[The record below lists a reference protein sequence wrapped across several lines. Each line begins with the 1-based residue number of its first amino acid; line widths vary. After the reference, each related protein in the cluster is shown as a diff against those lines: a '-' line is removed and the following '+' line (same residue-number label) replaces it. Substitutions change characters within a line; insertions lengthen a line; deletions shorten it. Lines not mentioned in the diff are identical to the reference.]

1 VVGGIA
7 AGSAVLVGF
16 TGTSA
21 SAEPDPAVPA
31 VPAPVTVTQTV
42 TVTPTPAAAPAAD
55 AAAAATATPAA
66 APAATPAV
74 AAPAATPASPA
85 EPVAPTVAPLPPA
98 TSGTLDE
105 FLKEKNVIAEPQKA
119 AGFTALNI
127 VLPLPPGWRV
137 VPDPNVPNAFSV
149 IADRQGGDA
158 LYTPNAQLMVY
169 KLVGDFDPRE
179 AISHGFVN
187 SQKLP
192 AWQSTDASMAQFGG
206 FDSSIIEGTYR
217 ENDQTLNT
225 SRRHVIAQAGP
236 DRYLLS
242 LFVTTAAN
250 QVVATAA
257 ATDAIVNGFRVG
269 VPTPAGEAPE
279 PAASGPTPAP
289 ADPAVA
295 APAVAAP
302 AVADPAVAAPAVA
315 APAVVAS
322 PATAAAAPAAA
333 APAATPPA
341 AAPAA
346 AAPAATPPAA
356 TPAAAAPAATPPAT
370 PTPATPAA

>member
-21 SAEPDPAVPA
+21 SADPDPAAPA

-42 TVTPTPAAAPAAD
+42 TVTPTPIAASAAD
-55 AAAAATATPAA
+55 AAAAA
-66 APAATPAV
+66 AATPA

-85 EPVAPTVAPLPPA
+85 EPVAATVAPLPPA
-98 TSGTLDE
+98 TSGTLDD

-179 AISHGFVN
+179 AISHGFID

-250 QVVATAA
+250 QVVATAG

-279 PAASGPTPAP
+279 PAASDPTPAP
-289 ADPAVA
+289 ADPAI
-295 APAVAAP
+295 
-302 AVADPAVAAPAVA
+302 A

-322 PATAAAAPAAA
+322 PAAAAAAPAAA
-333 APAATPPA
+333 AT
-341 AAPAA
+341 
-346 AAPAATPPAA
+346 AATPPAA
-356 TPAAAAPAATPPAT
+356 TPAAATTTATPPAATPAAAT
-370 PTPATPAA
+370 PAPATPAA

>member
-1 VVGGIA
+1 MSRRGRNWRVVVGGIA

-42 TVTPTPAAAPAAD
+42 TVTPTPVAAPATD
-55 AAAAATATPAA
+55 AAAAAAAT
-66 APAATPAV
+66 PAATPAV
-74 AAPAATPASPA
+74 ATPAATPVSPA
-85 EPVAPTVAPLPPA
+85 EPVAATIAPLPPA
-98 TSGTLDE
+98 TSGTLDD
-105 FLKEKNVIAEPQKA
+105 FLKEKNVVAEPQKA

-149 IADRQGGDA
+149 LADRQGGDA

-179 AISHGFVN
+179 AISHGFVD

-279 PAASGPTPAP
+279 PAASDPTPAP

-295 APAVAAP
+295 APPVAAP
-302 AVADPAVAAPAVA
+302 AVADPAVAAPAV
-315 APAVVAS
+315 VAS
-322 PATAAAAPAAA
+322 PATASASPAAA
-333 APAATPPA
+333 APAT
-341 AAPAA
+341 
-346 AAPAATPPAA
+346 TPPAA
-356 TPAAAAPAATPPAT
+356 TPAAATPAAAPPAT
-370 PTPATPAA
+370 PAPATPAA

>member
-21 SAEPDPAVPA
+21 SADPDPAAPA

-42 TVTPTPAAAPAAD
+42 SVTPTPSAASAAD
-55 AAAAATATPAA
+55 AAAAA
-66 APAATPAV
+66 AATPA

-85 EPVAPTVAPLPPA
+85 EPVAATVAPLPPA
-98 TSGTLDE
+98 TSGTLDD

-179 AISHGFVN
+179 AISHGFID

-250 QVVATAA
+250 QVVATAG

-279 PAASGPTPAP
+279 PAASDPTPAP
-289 ADPAVA
+289 ADPAVP
-295 APAVAAP
+295 APAVT
-302 AVADPAVAAPAVA
+302 DPAVA

-341 AAPAA
+341 A
-346 AAPAATPPAA
+346 
-356 TPAAAAPAATPPAT
+356 TPAAATPAATPPAT
-370 PTPATPAA
+370 PAPATPAA